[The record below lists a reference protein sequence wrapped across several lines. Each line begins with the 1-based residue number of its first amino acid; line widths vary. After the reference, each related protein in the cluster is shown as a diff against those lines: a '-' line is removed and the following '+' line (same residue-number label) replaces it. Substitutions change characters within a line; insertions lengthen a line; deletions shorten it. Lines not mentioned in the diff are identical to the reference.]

1 MAYDPVIL
9 RRWAEILPTLDEL
22 GLEARHDLPEDTG
35 GDRITIHRDGE
46 TEAGRPL
53 AMVRFIEG
61 GWYVGS
67 VADQTGAMRDGER
80 HRTIYEAFDEVVARM
95 SRGRN

>member
-46 TEAGRPL
+46 TETGKPL
-53 AMVRFIEG
+53 AMVRFVEG

-67 VADQTGAMRDGER
+67 VADGTGAMRDGTP
-80 HRTIYEAFDEVVARM
+80 HRIIYEAFDDVVARM
-95 SRGRN
+95 RRGQS